1 MKAMLLNNI
10 ATCYFHLNLLT
21 EAEYSNDMALMEDP
35 DYAKAM
41 LRKVYIL
48 QKKGDY
54 KEACSIAGFA
64 IRRFDDEFE
73 DERNRKVVP
82 ELKTLR
88 DQLQGKSS
96 VQKRHNEERLIEE
109 AEMQFGFDKNQG
121 QEPGFFDMI
130 DDFAKKVDNV
140 K

>member
-1 MKAMLLNNI
+1 MK
-10 ATCYFHLNLLT
+10 
-21 EAEYSNDMALMEDP
+21 
-35 DYAKAM
+35 
-41 LRKVYIL
+41 V
-48 QKKGDY
+48 Y

-109 AEMQFGFDKNQG
+109 AEMQFGFDKNQD